1 MIPFLELT
9 NLGKT
14 YDTEQGPAVIV
25 KDFNL
30 RLSEGEFVCI
40 VGHSGCGK
48 STVLSIAMGLNDA
61 TEGGVIVAGREVI
74 GPGLD
79 RGVVFQSP
87 ALLPWLTAREN
98 VLLALEQVNDRS
110 TRKQRNAL
118 ADKFLVSVGLS
129 DVAACYPE
137 QLSAGMRQ
145 RVGIARAFALEPK
158 VLLLDEP
165 FSLLDVVTRME
176 LQDQLIQ
183 LCIETHKT
191 VLMVTH
197 DVDEALL
204 LADRLVLMTNVPAAT
219 VGEIV
224 SVPFER
230 PRDRLT
236 IIDDP
241 KYHEARKQL
250 LSFLEGQATRG
261 SGMLAALVVRQ
272 AIISDRTV
280 TPEELFV
287 IEKFTGFNRFRR
299 KYRKPRAMADFVDN
313 LSASPQPPFDV
324 TRGMLSSPVCETGSR
339 RP

>member
-14 YDTEQGPAVIV
+14 YDSEQGPSVIV

-30 RLSEGEFVCI
+30 RLNEGEFVCI

-61 TEGGVIVAGREVI
+61 TVGGVIVAGREVI

-98 VLLALEQVNDRS
+98 VLLALEQVSDYS
-110 TRKQRNAL
+110 KRKERKAL
-118 ADKFLVSVGLS
+118 ADQFLASVGLS
-129 DVAACYPE
+129 DVADIHPE

-176 LQDQLIQ
+176 LQDQLIE
-183 LCIETHKT
+183 LWAETHKT

-204 LADRLVLMTNVPAAT
+204 LADRIVLMTNGPAAT

-224 SVPFER
+224 TVPFAR
-230 PRDRLT
+230 PRERLA

-241 KYHEARKQL
+241 KYHQARKQL
-250 LSFLEGQATRG
+250 LNFLEEQAGHGSRTLSLFETRH
-261 SGMLAALVVRQ
+261 AAV
-272 AIISDRTV
+272 ADRTV
-280 TPEELFV
+280 SPAELFV
-287 IEKFTGFNRFRR
+287 IDKYTGFNRFRR
-299 KYRKPRAMADFVDN
+299 KYRKPQALAEFVES
-313 LSASPQPPFDV
+313 LSEGEA
-324 TRGMLSSPVCETGSR
+324 ET
-339 RP
+339 P

>member
-25 KDFNL
+25 EDFNL

-98 VLLALEQVNDRS
+98 VVLALEQVDDGS
-110 TRKQRNAL
+110 KRKERKAR
-118 ADKFLVSVGLS
+118 ADKYLASVGLNN
-129 DVAACYPE
+129 VADCHPE

-176 LQDQLIQ
+176 LQDQLIA
-183 LCIETHKT
+183 LCVETRKT

-204 LADRLVLMTNVPAAT
+204 LADRIVLMTNGPAAT

-224 SVPFER
+224 KVPFAR
-230 PRDRLT
+230 PRERLAM
-236 IIDDP
+236 IDDP
-241 KYHEARKQL
+241 QYHLARKQL
-250 LSFLEGQATRG
+250 LSFLEEQAAHGSKTLSLFETRH
-261 SGMLAALVVRQ
+261 AAVAV
-272 AIISDRTV
+272 ANRTV
-280 TPEELFV
+280 TLEELFV
-287 IEKFTGFNRFRR
+287 IDKYTGFNRFRR
-299 KYRKPRAMADFVDN
+299 KYRKQPAQTESVEN
-313 LSASPQPPFDV
+313 LRQAEAKA
-324 TRGMLSSPVCETGSR
+324 L
-339 RP
+339 

>member
-9 NLGKT
+9 SLGKT
-14 YDTEQGPAVIV
+14 YDTEQGPSVIV

-30 RLSEGEFVCI
+30 RVSEGEFACI

-87 ALLPWLTAREN
+87 ALLPWLSAREN
-98 VLLALEQVNDRS
+98 VLLALEQIDDRK
-110 TRKQRNAL
+110 TRKERKAV
-118 ADKFLVSVGLS
+118 ADKFLSSVGLN
-129 DVAACYPE
+129 DVADCQPE

-176 LQDQLIQ
+176 LQDQLIR
-183 LCIETHKT
+183 LCAETRKT

-204 LADRLVLMTNVPAAT
+204 LADRIVLMTNGPAAT

-224 SVPFER
+224 TVPFER
-230 PRDRLT
+230 PRDRLI
-236 IIDDP
+236 IIDDAR
-241 KYHEARKQL
+241 YHEARKQL
-250 LSFLEGQATRG
+250 LSFLEGEANRG
-261 SGMLAALVVRQ
+261 GRTLSVFEARQ
-272 AIISDRTV
+272 AATTDRTV

-299 KYRKPRAMADFVDN
+299 KYRKPQAMTEFVD
-313 LSASPQPPFDV
+313 LSEAPPPPFDGAQ
-324 TRGMLSSPVCETGSR
+324 GMLSSPECEGESR
-339 RP
+339 GR

>member
-14 YDTEQGPAVIV
+14 YETEQGPSVIV

-48 STVLSIAMGLNDA
+48 STVLSVAMGLSDA
-61 TEGGVIVAGREVI
+61 TEGGVIVAGREVV

-110 TRKQRNAL
+110 KRKGRRAL
-118 ADKFLVSVGLS
+118 ADKFLASVGLN
-129 DVAACYPE
+129 DVADTHPE

-176 LQDQLIQ
+176 LQDQLIE
-183 LCIETHKT
+183 LCAQTHKT

-204 LADRLVLMTNVPAAT
+204 LADRIVLMTNGPAAT

-224 SVPFER
+224 TVPFAR
-230 PRDRLT
+230 PRDRLI

-250 LSFLEGQATRG
+250 LSFLEDRATRG
-261 SGMLAALVVRQ
+261 GRMLAALEARD
-272 AIISDRTV
+272 AAGAGLTV

-287 IEKFTGFNRFRR
+287 IEKFTGLNRFRR
-299 KYRKPRAMADFVDN
+299 KYRKPQATAEFVND
-313 LSASPQPPFDV
+313 LREALPP
-324 TRGMLSSPVCETGSR
+324 LSSPARGGR
-339 RP
+339 

>member
-9 NLGKT
+9 SLGKT
-14 YDTEQGPAVIV
+14 YDTEQGPSVIV
-25 KDFNL
+25 KGFSL
-30 RLSEGEFVCI
+30 RLNEGEFVCI

-61 TEGGVIVAGREVI
+61 TEGGVIITGREVV

-98 VLLALEQVNDRS
+98 VLLALDQVSDRS
-110 TRKQRNAL
+110 KRKERNAL
-118 ADKFLVSVGLS
+118 ADKFLASVGLR
-129 DVAACYPE
+129 DVADTYPE

-176 LQDQLIQ
+176 LQDQLID
-183 LCIETHKT
+183 LCAETHKT

-204 LADRLVLMTNVPAAT
+204 LADRIVLMTNGPAAT

-224 SVPFER
+224 TVPFER
-230 PRDRLT
+230 PRDRLA

-241 KYHEARKQL
+241 KYHQARKQL
-250 LSFLEGQATRG
+250 LSFLEERAKHSGRAYSSMQA
-261 SGMLAALVVRQ
+261 RQ
-272 AIISDRTV
+272 AEVAGNTV

-287 IEKFTGFNRFRR
+287 IEKYTGFNRFRR
-299 KYRKPRAMADFVDN
+299 RYRMSFNDEPNEADTSADGQQWVFRAE
-313 LSASPQPPFDV
+313 P
-324 TRGMLSSPVCETGSR
+324 ETDAKE
-339 RP
+339 

>member
-1 MIPFLELT
+1 MSMTPFLELSG
-9 NLGKT
+9 LGKT
-14 YDTEQGPAVIV
+14 YDTEQGPSVIV

-30 RLSEGEFVCI
+30 RLSESEFVCI

-98 VLLALEQVNDRS
+98 VLLALEQVDDRS

-129 DVAACYPE
+129 DVADCYPE

-183 LCIETHKT
+183 LCAETHKT

-204 LADRLVLMTNVPAAT
+204 LADRIVLMTNGPAAT

-224 SVPFER
+224 TVPFER

-250 LSFLEGQATRG
+250 LSFLEDRATRG
-261 SGMLAALVVRQ
+261 GRMLAALEARH
-272 AIISDRTV
+272 AARANRTV

-299 KYRKPRAMADFVDN
+299 RYRKPQAMAECVDN
-313 LSASPQPPFDV
+313 LSEAEAKA
-324 TRGMLSSPVCETGSR
+324 L
-339 RP
+339 

>member
-9 NLGKT
+9 SLGKT
-14 YDTEQGPAVIV
+14 YASEQGPSVIV

-30 RLSEGEFVCI
+30 RVSEGEFVCI

-98 VLLALEQVNDRS
+98 VLLAVEQVNDRK
-110 TRKQRNAL
+110 TYKECKAV
-118 ADKFLVSVGLS
+118 ADEFLTSVGLN
-129 DVAACYPE
+129 DVAECYPD

-165 FSLLDVVTRME
+165 FSLLDVITRME
-176 LQDQLIQ
+176 LQDELIR
-183 LCIETHKT
+183 LCGQTGKT

-204 LADRLVLMTNVPAAT
+204 LADRIVLMTNGPAAT

-224 SVPFER
+224 TVAFAR
-230 PRDRLT
+230 PRDRLA
-236 IIDDP
+236 IIADP
-241 KYHEARKQL
+241 NYHQARKQL
-250 LSFLEGQATRG
+250 MSFLEGDPWQTDAFPVRNAP
-261 SGMLAALVVRQ
+261 SGDGQ
-272 AIISDRTV
+272 SDRLSGGTV
-280 TPEELFV
+280 RHRE
-287 IEKFTGFNRFRR
+287 I
-299 KYRKPRAMADFVDN
+299 YR
-313 LSASPQPPFDV
+313 L
-324 TRGMLSSPVCETGSR
+324 
-339 RP
+339 

>member
-9 NLGKT
+9 SLGKT
-14 YDTEQGPAVIV
+14 YASEQGPSVIV

-30 RLSEGEFVCI
+30 RVSEGEFVCI

-98 VLLALEQVNDRS
+98 VLLAVEQVS
-110 TRKQRNAL
+110 ARKTHKECKAVADDFL
-118 ADKFLVSVGLS
+118 ASVGLN
-129 DVAACYPE
+129 DVADCYPD

-176 LQDQLIQ
+176 LQDELIR
-183 LCIETHKT
+183 LCAETHKT

-204 LADRLVLMTNVPAAT
+204 LADRIVLMTNGPAAT

-224 SVPFER
+224 TVTFAR
-230 PRDRLT
+230 PRDRLA
-236 IIDDP
+236 IIADP
-241 KYHEARKQL
+241 TYHQARKQL
-250 LSFLEGQATRG
+250 LSFLEGE
-261 SGMLAALVVRQ
+261 AAHGKRTLSPFETRQ
-272 AIISDRTV
+272 AAVVNRTV
-280 TPEELFV
+280 SPEELFV
-287 IEKFTGFNRFRR
+287 IEKFTGFNRFRK
-299 KYRKPRAMADFVDN
+299 KYRKPQALAEFVDN
-313 LSASPQPPFDV
+313 LGQMEAKA
-324 TRGMLSSPVCETGSR
+324 L
-339 RP
+339 

>member
-1 MIPFLELT
+1 MMSFLELT

-48 STVLSIAMGLNDA
+48 STVLSIAMGLNHA

-118 ADKFLVSVGLS
+118 ATKFLVSVGLR
-129 DVAACYPE
+129 DVADCYPE

-183 LCIETHKT
+183 LCGETHKT

-204 LADRLVLMTNVPAAT
+204 LADRVVLMTNGPAAT

-224 SVPFER
+224 TVPFER
-230 PRDRLT
+230 PRDRLK

-241 KYHEARKQL
+241 NYHEARKQL
-250 LSFLEGQATRG
+250 LGFLEDRATR
-261 SGMLAALVVRQ
+261 SGMLTAIQARDAATAKRM
-272 AIISDRTV
+272 V

-299 KYRKPRAMADFVDN
+299 KYRKPRAMSDFVDN
-313 LSASPQPPFDV
+313 LREVPPRPFDRAQV
-324 TRGMLSSPVCETGSR
+324 MLSSPAKR
-339 RP
+339 WR